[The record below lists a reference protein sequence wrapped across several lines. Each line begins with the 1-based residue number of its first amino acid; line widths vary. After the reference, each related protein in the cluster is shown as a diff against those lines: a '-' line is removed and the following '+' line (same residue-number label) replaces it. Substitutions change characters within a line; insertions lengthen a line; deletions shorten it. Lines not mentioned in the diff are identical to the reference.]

1 MAFEHNFSVGKPDNL
16 VYITELLDLLEERLE
31 KMVSDEIIQH
41 IPHKMLN
48 YNFFVIDSQF
58 IIVIYNRYVS
68 IVKKCSKVERSLRNT

>member
-48 YNFFVIDSQF
+48 YN
-58 IIVIYNRYVS
+58 
-68 IVKKCSKVERSLRNT
+68 